1 MSPRMTLPPW
11 SRRSRHRL
19 LDCLLIVPCLP
30 LDLFLLRGAKVDLRF
45 TSAAPVM
52 DDSEPVQSNGNFI
65 VFNEERAFQDSMSAK
80 LKLHLQGIAR
90 TNMQANR
97 INIVSISRSGQVNTV
112 IFEVYVTDDDMQASD
127 TVESVLDA
135 YDSALQAVF
144 SDTGRT
150 STDLVNKL
158 QVIGWGGLNDLT
170 TATY

>member
-1 MSPRMTLPPW
+1 
-11 SRRSRHRL
+11 
-19 LDCLLIVPCLP
+19 
-30 LDLFLLRGAKVDLRF
+30 
-45 TSAAPVM
+45 M
-52 DDSEPVQSNGNFI
+52 DDSDITGNTGNFI
-65 VFNEERAFQDSMSAK
+65 VFNDKRAFQDNMSAK

-158 QVIGWGGLNDLT
+158 QVIGWGSR
-170 TATY
+170 